1 MGEQEQ
7 RYLEMFERFK
17 STDIPEPKVKNPA
30 TPVWTENKARL
41 VERYLFLF
49 VLITHS
55 GTYIDGFAGPQEPEH
70 EDMWSA
76 KLVIESRPRW
86 LQRFFLFEK
95 DPLQLA
101 RLEQMVA
108 NQPPRDRS
116 KKKNE
121 PRRETTI
128 IPGDSNAQIRALL
141 ESGGVNRK
149 QAAFALLDQRTFEC
163 KWTTLE
169 ALAAYNTKLKI
180 ELFYFLPNGWLDRAL
195 SAQKEETIPTAWW
208 GREDWKTL
216 KGVKHRE
223 RAQIFSDRIRSEL
236 GYRSVKPW
244 PIYDRKG
251 GSNVMYYMIHA
262 TDHPV
267 APHLMARAYT
277 KAVSPL
283 IETAEQVA
291 FEFLEIGQ
299 LFPEQRS

>member
-7 RYLEMFERFK
+7 RYLEIFEQFQT
-17 STDIPEPKVKNPA
+17 TDIPEPKVKNPS

-49 VLITHS
+49 VLVTHS
-55 GTYIDGFAGPQEPEH
+55 GTYIDGFAGPQEPER

-76 KLVIESRPRW
+76 KLVLESRPRW

-95 DPLQLA
+95 DPKQVTRLQ
-101 RLEQMVA
+101 QMVA
-108 NQPPRDRS
+108 IQPPRDMS

-121 PRRETTI
+121 PKRETTI
-128 IPGDSNAQIRALL
+128 IPGDSNAEIRGLL
-141 ESGGVNRK
+141 SRGEVNRK
-149 QAAFALLDQRTFEC
+149 QPAFALLDQRTFEC
-163 KWTTLE
+163 EWATLE

-208 GREDWKTL
+208 GRNDWKTL
-216 KGVKHRE
+216 KGIRHRE
-223 RAQIFSDRIRSEL
+223 RAQIFSDRIRAEL

-244 PIYDRKG
+244 PIYDKQG
-251 GSNVMYYMIHA
+251 GTNVMYYMIHA
-262 TDHPV
+262 TDYPV
-267 APHLMARAYT
+267 APHLMARAYR
-277 KAVSPL
+277 KAVSPV

-291 FEFLEIGQ
+291 FEFLEIGH
-299 LFPEQRS
+299 LLEVKS